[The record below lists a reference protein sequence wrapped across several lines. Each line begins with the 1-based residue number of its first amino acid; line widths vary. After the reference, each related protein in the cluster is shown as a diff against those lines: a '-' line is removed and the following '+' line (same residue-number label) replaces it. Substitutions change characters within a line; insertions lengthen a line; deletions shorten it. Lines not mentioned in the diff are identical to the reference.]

1 MPPPATPRKRPRQ
14 ERSRETYDAIVE
26 AAAQLFQR
34 DGYAKAT
41 TNRIAERAG
50 VSIGSLYQYFPN
62 KDALLYA
69 IGERHVEHLLAELA
83 DVIEEL
89 RRDRPPLPDCVHVLV
104 HALAALHL
112 DRPRMHRL
120 LYDQAP
126 RPAEATAQLREVQ
139 RVIAAE
145 VEFHL
150 RRLGVGGPAPDL
162 TAILLVQGVEAQ
174 LHGALLDPPPGHT
187 VEEVIRAVEVLCV
200 KALTAQ
206 SPGHVGS

>member
-1 MPPPATPRKRPRQ
+1 M
-14 ERSRETYDAIVE
+14 E
-26 AAAQLFQR
+26 AAAQLFER
-34 DGYAKAT
+34 DGYAGAT

-69 IGERHVEHLLAELA
+69 LAEQHVWHLQAELA
-83 DVIEEL
+83 DAAAKL
-89 RRDRPPLPDCVHVLV
+89 RRELPSLPACVHTLV
-104 HALAALHL
+104 QILADLHL
-112 DRPRMHRL
+112 GRPRMHRL

-126 RPAEATAQLREVQ
+126 RPAEAAAQLREVQ
-139 RVIAAE
+139 RNIAAE

-150 RRLGVGGPAPDL
+150 RRLGVSGPDPDL

-187 VEEVIRAVEVLCV
+187 IKEVRQAVEMLCL
-200 KALTAQ
+200 KALA
-206 SPGHVGS
+206 P